1 MKKELLQTK
10 GLGHPSVS
18 YNSTIAVELNEV
30 KLVIYWPIV
39 IKIYIEFLNIFLLLR
54 YLSIEAFC

>member
-10 GLGHPSVS
+10 ALGHPSVS

-39 IKIYIEFLNIFLLLR
+39 IKIYIEFLSIFLLLR